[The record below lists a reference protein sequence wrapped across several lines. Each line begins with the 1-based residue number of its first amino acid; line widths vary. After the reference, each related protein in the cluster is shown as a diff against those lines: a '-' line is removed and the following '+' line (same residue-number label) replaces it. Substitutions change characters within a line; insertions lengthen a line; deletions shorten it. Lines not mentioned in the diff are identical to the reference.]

1 MTPNLWI
8 QALGFFARAEGAS
21 QHLATVLQ
29 QVEKG
34 RLLPPV
40 LVVEMTRPA
49 PLSSLRDY
57 HTAPSSRKPAT
68 LDEHQRSSPNTARE
82 TERVRQ
88 EMNDLRNGPRIFQDA
103 KCSGCNHQLELP
115 SVHFLCGH
123 SYHQQ
128 CFENYAENDTDCP
141 ECLPQHSKV
150 LDILRSQEQSRN
162 LHEDF
167 HHQLERSEDGFS
179 VVADYLGRGLFQ
191 RLTLLAPATAA
202 AAGPPA
208 AELRAARS

>member
-1 MTPNLWI
+1 
-8 QALGFFARAEGAS
+8 
-21 QHLATVLQ
+21 
-29 QVEKG
+29 
-34 RLLPPV
+34 
-40 LVVEMTRPA
+40 MTRPA
-49 PLSSLRDY
+49 PLAALKDY
-57 HTAPSSRKPAT
+57 LVRHLQAESRQ
-68 LDEHQRSSPNTARE
+68 LDEHQRLIAQYRQE

-88 EMNDLRNGPRIFQDA
+88 EMHELRHGPRIFQDA

-128 CFENYAENDTDCP
+128 CFENYAESDTDCP

-150 LDILRSQEQSRN
+150 MDILRSQEQSRN

-191 RLTLLAPATAA
+191 RFTLLAPATAA
-202 AAGPPA
+202 AAGPGA
-208 AELRAARS
+208 AMPGAARS